1 MSDFP
6 GEKASV
12 DGSAFDASSVSSQEI
27 LELGVAEP
35 DRGDTKVDSD
45 YNNNNTGGEKLT
57 QQILNWRSKMEA
69 TKPPPHAIRRWYME
83 DGDSGVMDS
92 TERPTKPITV
102 GPEQFSVDLHLDGI
116 DAGAYELV
124 LCVSLNS
131 ANANALEELW
141 FMAQRKGVDDLYGG
155 IDVEPTEPNV
165 LLTIGVDA
173 GEIDF
178 TFELHYIELQSNLV
192 KSTPRDNER
201 VIYGDGKPDQIIAVG
216 RVEEPSKKSTSI
228 RAFDISDNGD
238 HAATIYVADGL
249 AHVDVWDLRAMG
261 QRTSLAQ
268 PQLYNVASSRS
279 VFAVPP
285 SLERTIENPV
295 PISINIS
302 SSGAQVAVCTDGDAD
317 DCGIPFL
324 VLKTAPAAPAD
335 KNLSD
340 PWRLVKSKTVCDGSH
355 FHLISFYKS
364 GGLNH
369 SHDYGDDDDDCE
381 RFWTCDA
388 TSFTFYSIKNNW
400 SRIYTLSMQGMG
412 LQTAKNALTS
422 IHGRYFAWT
431 GVQGIISI
439 WEYETGNLVSR
450 IHTGREDL
458 MYPSLS
464 MDGSMV
470 AFSCRGSIQIRD
482 TFSGIPLA
490 ILNEGLNSENQYE
503 VIFGQE
509 HFMVRL
515 GSDSSSSRL
524 SDNQRRGI
532 VRVSDAVLLKT
543 EYIYEDYRFHYP
555 QSNYDPVFA
564 YLQGSNLNVMK
575 LGALLTPSHLNE
587 CGVGENCVRAPLE
600 LEVLHQECS
609 NIFKNAAEFSFNVM
623 ADCNLVRDVTSSCIK
638 ITALDGSGKST
649 KQMITIPF
657 GDYFIEKHAVFLP
670 MTSQL
675 ALVSNGYLQLW
686 NLSSEKK
693 PSSRFC
699 ELALIVKYE
708 KLPDNIKPVYFC
720 DRSVISARACVHGKR
735 ILIRLSPAEL
745 HRLDVQ
751 EADNLE
757 GDSEVVLT
765 LPKSPEDTLAS
776 TDDYRMAQGY
786 IKLIDIYV
794 DGDDAVKQVVL
805 KYLKTH
811 IRLTSEILVSSL
823 TTLCSAWTQ
832 ELSSTLEAMI
842 SDMLPHDRITWAPD
856 VNVTKTQDPLAIILE
871 KAKLYSK
878 ALPVV
883 QILMDYCVHHAY
895 RSHNLAFMSPLFG
908 NLRDFMESYPEEAQT
923 LLDRIAFI
931 PVLERSHIL
940 NNHILIYSP
949 SFRFHFWKPR
959 MTPLCDIE
967 DPILQLHFSSS
978 PPDPRNDRFTLP
990 VFMASFDVLWSYRE
1004 GRLSIGSS
1012 SDAMAEASN
1021 TLKLSWW
1028 RTLYYAI
1035 RLKSRLRMESYVEC
1049 YDFDLE
1055 FFENPAVAALVA
1067 YKWST
1072 IGFWYWFVRFIFQ
1085 CCLYAMII
1093 IASIMQVYYP
1103 APSKLAGLFIAIIAM
1118 SAIFLWLEMLQAVRG
1133 YSRYAGSAYN
1143 KLDVITF
1150 CLTMVAGVDQ
1160 LVLICKNDTHGNT
1173 RLLSYSL
1180 FELRINKMVCKY
1192 VTIMKDVVSEIKV
1205 FFIIFAG
1212 GTLAFAIAVLHL
1224 LRACPYEGCDGP
1236 TTSFSGN
1243 FLGALF
1249 QTYFFMGGRWDP
1261 VSDEFATQDWG
1272 FQLMMALFF
1281 FFTVIL
1287 MLNVLI
1293 GKLNCKLLRSLINVA
1308 FVRGD
1313 ESWRL
1318 VWIESRL
1325 RYIESAENMS
1335 YHIPGFRQTY
1345 NWFPK
1350 EIYFTADPKQVKK
1363 FRKTHPANGK
1373 GDDDTDRTED
1383 MMCSTP
1389 DVLDYFYDNHSAV
1402 EALEDDNEEEN
1413 KTRELEES
1421 AEGEEQHSDTDDD
1434 ENEDEDDEKEDEDD
1448 EDDDGGSDDD
1458 KEESESSKKQ
1468 NERGE
1473 KNKRESGLLPD
1484 DESISKGNRDAAI
1497 IKQLSSQVEEIK
1509 AQLQQQLA
1517 DQLIAQQEQARQQF
1531 EELRKLLLG
1540 RDV

>member
-1 MSDFP
+1 M
-6 GEKASV
+6 V
-12 DGSAFDASSVSSQEI
+12 SACPVNAAIVLVVEEEMMLTWLSS
-27 LELGVAEP
+27 LALRY
-35 DRGDTKVDSD
+35 D
-45 YNNNNTGGEKLT
+45 L
-57 QQILNWRSKMEA
+57 
-69 TKPPPHAIRRWYME
+69 AIRRWYME

-155 IDVEPTEPNV
+155 ELISTTYIKKEEFLSLPMEDRALLRFHRQIEVVPTEPNV

-268 PQLYNVASSRS
+268 PQLYNVASARS

-369 SHDYGDDDDDCE
+369 SHDYGDDDDCE

-464 MDGSMV
+464 MDGSM
-470 AFSCRGSIQIRD
+470 
-482 TFSGIPLA
+482 
-490 ILNEGLNSENQYE
+490 GLNSENQYE

-600 LEVLHQECS
+600 LEALHQECS
-609 NIFKNAAEFSFNVM
+609 NIFKNAAGSSFNVM
-623 ADCNLVRDVTSSCIK
+623 ADCNLVRDTTSSCIK
-638 ITALDGSGKST
+638 ITALDGSGKDT
-649 KQMITIPF
+649 KQTITIPF

-786 IKLIDIYV
+786 IKLIGIYV

-856 VNVTKTQDPLAIILE
+856 VNVTKTQDPLAVILE

-908 NLRDFMESYPEEAQT
+908 NLRDFMESYPEEAQR

-940 NNHILIYSP
+940 NNHILIHSP
-949 SFRFHFWKPR
+949 SFRFHFWKPST
-959 MTPLCDIE
+959 TPLCDIE

-1004 GRLSIGSS
+1004 GRMSIGSS

-1072 IGFWYWFVRFIFQ
+1072 IGYWYWFVRFIFQ
-1085 CCLYAMII
+1085 CCLYGMII

-1143 KLDVITF
+1143 KLDVLTF

-1173 RLLSYSL
+1173 RLLSYSVLVVFLHML

-1249 QTYFFMGGRWDP
+1249 QTYFFM
-1261 VSDEFATQDWG
+1261 VT
-1272 FQLMMALFF
+1272 
-1281 FFTVIL
+1281 
-1287 MLNVLI
+1287 
-1293 GKLNCKLLRSLINVA
+1293 LINVA

-1373 GDDDTDRTED
+1373 GDDDTDRTEE

-1389 DVLDYFYDNHSAV
+1389 DVLDYFYDNYSAV

-1434 ENEDEDDEKEDEDD
+1434 ENEDEDDE
-1448 EDDDGGSDDD
+1448 DDDGGSNDD
-1458 KEESESSKKQ
+1458 KKESDLSKRQ

-1473 KNKRESGLLPD
+1473 KNKRESDLLPD
-1484 DESISKGNRDAAI
+1484 DESISKENRDAAI

-1517 DQLIAQQEQARQQF
+1517 DQLITQQEQARQQF
-1531 EELRKLLLG
+1531 EELRTLLLG